1 MPSYHVVLFSD
12 PVTQQYM
19 KEQEQAINNA
29 IPSVTTEQATHEDSR
44 LSRFST
50 KPSRMPCLMIFK
62 DGARMQSKH
71 SKIAHHEMI
80 NWIKGVIGI

>member
-29 IPSVTTEQATHEDSR
+29 IPSVTTEQAIHEDSR

-62 DGARMQSKH
+62 DGARMQTKH
-71 SKIAHHEMI
+71 SKRNHAEIVA
-80 NWIKGVIGI
+80 WIKTVVGA